1 MPCYAFEN
9 IYPVVHPTAFVHPT
23 AVLIG
28 DVWVGKN
35 CYIAPLAS
43 LRGDFGRI
51 RVLEGANVQDC
62 CVLHGFPEHE
72 LLLEENAH
80 IGHSA
85 VIHTAVV
92 RRDALVG
99 INAVVLDYAE
109 VGEQAIV
116 AANST
121 VPTGC
126 KVPPRVLFAGSPGQV
141 KRELSEENIAAKKAG
156 TLIYQELAQRS
167 RAGLREVQPV
177 DNDELSRTKTNWQLS
192 FDATFN
198 LRPPAKS

>member
-1 MPCYAFEN
+1 MPCYTFEN
-9 IYPVVHPTAFVHPT
+9 ITPVIHPTAFVHPS

-28 DVWVGKN
+28 DVWIGKN

-51 RVLEGANVQDC
+51 RVMDGANVQDC

-72 LLLEENAH
+72 IRLEENAH
-80 IGHSA
+80 IGHGA
-85 VIHTAVV
+85 VIHTAIV
-92 RRDALVG
+92 RKDALVG

-121 VPTGC
+121 VPNSY

-141 KRELSEENIAAKKAG
+141 KRELSAENIAAKKAG
-156 TLIYQELAQRS
+156 TLTYQQLAKRSIIGVRETTPLCTDDLQR
-167 RAGLREVQPV
+167 PTT
-177 DNDELSRTKTNWQLS
+177 DWQLP
-192 FDATFN
+192 FDASFN
-198 LRPPAKS
+198 LRKP

>member
-9 IYPVVHPTAFVHPT
+9 IVPVVHPSAFVHPD

-28 DVWVGKN
+28 DVWIGAN

-51 RVLEGANVQDC
+51 RVQDGANVQDG
-62 CVLHGFPEHE
+62 CVLHGFPGHE

-80 IGHSA
+80 IGHGA
-85 VIHTAVV
+85 IIHTAVV

-99 INAVVLDYAE
+99 MNSVVLDYAE
-109 VGEQAIV
+109 VGEQAII

-121 VPTGC
+121 VPVRC
-126 KVPPRVLFAGSPGQV
+126 QVPPRVLFAGSPGQV
-141 KRELSEENIAAKKAG
+141 KRTLSDENIAAKKAG
-156 TLIYQELAQRS
+156 TEIYQQLARRS
-167 RAGLREVQPV
+167 IAAVRDTAPLREVDAARARAHTDWDLP
-177 DNDELSRTKTNWQLS
+177 
-192 FDATFN
+192 FDATFSWN
-198 LRPPAKS
+198 KKP